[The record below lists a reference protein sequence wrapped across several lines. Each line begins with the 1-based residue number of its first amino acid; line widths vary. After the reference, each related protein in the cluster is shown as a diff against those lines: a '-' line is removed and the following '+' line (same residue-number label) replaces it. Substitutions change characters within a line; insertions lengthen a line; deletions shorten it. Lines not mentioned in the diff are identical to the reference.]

1 MAFEGLT
8 EKLSSAFKKLRNKGR
23 LTESD
28 VKEAMR
34 EIRLALL
41 EADVSYKVV
50 KDFIKAVTEKAV
62 GTEVLESLTPAQA
75 IVKIVNQEL
84 VSLMGGG
91 SAKITIASQPPTVVM
106 MVGLQGAGK
115 TTNAAKLAGLMR
127 KQNGKRPLLAAC
139 DIYRPAAIQQ
149 LEVVGKQLD
158 IPVFQMGQENPVT
171 IAEAAIAH
179 AKKHGNDM
187 VFLDTA
193 GRLHVDEALME
204 ELQAI
209 KQAVQPSEILLVVD
223 AMIGQDAVNAAKAF
237 DDALDIDGVV
247 LTKLDGDA
255 RGGAAL
261 SIKAVTGKP
270 IKFVGMGEKLD
281 NIEVFHPDRMASRI
295 LGMGDV
301 LTLIEKAQ
309 ETFDLEE
316 AAKMEQ
322 KLRRAEFTL
331 QDFLDQM
338 QQVQKM
344 GSPDE
349 LAAMLPGVSARD
361 MGDPEEANK
370 HLKRT
375 EAIIYSMTPQE
386 RRRPEILNASRRKRI
401 AAGSGVKVSD
411 VNRMLNEFES
421 IRKLIKQFTGNKRMK
436 KRGFKGMKLP
446 F

>member
-1 MAFEGLT
+1 
-8 EKLSSAFKKLRNKGR
+8 
-23 LTESD
+23 
-28 VKEAMR
+28 MR
-34 EIRLALL
+34 
-41 EADVSYKVV
+41 
-50 KDFIKAVTEKAV
+50 
-62 GTEVLESLTPAQA
+62 A
-75 IVKIVNQEL
+75 I
-84 VSLMGGG
+84 
-91 SAKITIASQPPTVVM
+91 
-106 MVGLQGAGK
+106 
-115 TTNAAKLAGLMR
+115 
-127 KQNGKRPLLAAC
+127 
-139 DIYRPAAIQQ
+139 
-149 LEVVGKQLD
+149 
-158 IPVFQMGQENPVT
+158 
-171 IAEAAIAH
+171 
-179 AKKHGNDM
+179 
-187 VFLDTA
+187 
-193 GRLHVDEALME
+193 
-204 ELQAI
+204 
-209 KQAVQPSEILLVVD
+209 
-223 AMIGQDAVNAAKAF
+223 
-237 DDALDIDGVV
+237 
-247 LTKLDGDA
+247 
-255 RGGAAL
+255 
-261 SIKAVTGKP
+261 TGKP
-270 IKFVGMGEKLD
+270 IKFAGTGEKIE
-281 NIEVFHPDRMASRI
+281 NIEPFHPERMASRI

-349 LAAMLPGVSARD
+349 LAAMLPGVSTKD
-361 MGDPEEANK
+361 MGDPEETQK

-401 AAGSGVKVSD
+401 ATGSGVRVSD

>member
-1 MAFEGLT
+1 MMAFESLGDKLKGVFNKLT
-8 EKLSSAFKKLRNKGR
+8 GRGTLSEK
-23 LTESD
+23 D
-28 VKEAMR
+28 IKEAMR
-34 EIRLALL
+34 QVRLALL
-41 EADVSYKVV
+41 EADVNYKVTKEFV
-50 KDFIKAVTEKAV
+50 AKVSEKAM
-62 GTEVLESLTPAQA
+62 GAEVMKSLTPGQQV
-75 IVKIVNQEL
+75 IKIVQQEL
-84 VSLMGGG
+84 TELMGGQH
-91 SAKITIASQPPTVVM
+91 AKLKVASKLPTVIVLC
-106 MVGLQGAGK
+106 GLQGAGK
-115 TTNAAKLAGLMR
+115 TTFAAKLGAYLK
-127 KQNGKRPLLAAC
+127 KQGKNPMLAAC
-139 DIYRPAAIQQ
+139 DTVRPAAVDQFKTLGEQ
-149 LEVVGKQLD
+149 TG
-158 IPVFQMGQENPVT
+158 IPVHSGGTDPVK
-171 IAEAAIAH
+171 IVKQ
-179 AKKHGNDM
+179 AKKAAEDGMYDTLI
-187 VFLDTA
+187 VDTA
-193 GRLHVDEALME
+193 GRLHIDEEMM
-204 ELQAI
+204 QQI
-209 KQAVQPSEILLVVD
+209 QGVCSAVTPTEVLLVVD
-223 AMIGQDAVNAAKAF
+223 AMTGQDAVNIAKSF
-237 DDALDIDGVV
+237 DETVPLTGIV

-261 SIKAVTGKP
+261 SMRAITGKP
-270 IKFVGMGEKLD
+270 IKFAGTGEKIE
-281 NIEVFHPDRMASRI
+281 NIEPFHPERMASRI

-361 MGDPEEANK
+361 MGDPEEAKK

>member
-1 MAFEGLT
+1 MMAFESLGDKLKGVFNKLT
-8 EKLSSAFKKLRNKGR
+8 GRGTLSEK
-23 LTESD
+23 D
-28 VKEAMR
+28 IKEAMR
-34 EIRLALL
+34 KVRLALL
-41 EADVSYKVV
+41 EADVNYKVTKEFV
-50 KDFIKAVTEKAV
+50 AKVSEKAM
-62 GTEVLESLTPAQA
+62 GAEVMKSLTPGQQV
-75 IVKIVNQEL
+75 IKIVQQEL
-84 VSLMGGG
+84 TELMGGQH
-91 SAKITIASQPPTVVM
+91 AKLKVASKLPTVIVLC
-106 MVGLQGAGK
+106 GLQGAGK
-115 TTNAAKLAGLMR
+115 TTFAAKLGAYLK
-127 KQNGKRPLLAAC
+127 KQGKNPMLAAC
-139 DIYRPAAIQQ
+139 DTVRPAAVDQ
-149 LEVVGKQLD
+149 LKTLGEQTG
-158 IPVFQMGQENPVT
+158 IPVHSGGTDPVK
-171 IAEAAIAH
+171 IVKQ
-179 AKKHGNDM
+179 AKKAAEDGMYDTLI
-187 VFLDTA
+187 VDTA
-193 GRLHVDEALME
+193 GRLHIDEEMM
-204 ELQAI
+204 QQI
-209 KQAVQPSEILLVVD
+209 QGVCSAVTPTEVLLVVD
-223 AMIGQDAVNAAKAF
+223 AMTGQDAVNIAKSF
-237 DDALDIDGVV
+237 DETVPLTGIV

-261 SIKAVTGKP
+261 SMRAITGKP
-270 IKFVGMGEKLD
+270 IKFAGTGEKIE
-281 NIEVFHPDRMASRI
+281 NIEPFHPERMASRI

-361 MGDPEEANK
+361 MGDPEEAKK

>member
-1 MAFEGLT
+1 MMAFESLGDKLKVVFNKLT
-8 EKLSSAFKKLRNKGR
+8 GRGTLSEK
-23 LTESD
+23 D
-28 VKEAMR
+28 IKEAMR
-34 EIRLALL
+34 QVRLALL
-41 EADVSYKVV
+41 EADVNYKVTKEFV
-50 KDFIKAVTEKAV
+50 AKVSEKAM
-62 GTEVLESLTPAQA
+62 GAEVMKSLTPGQQV
-75 IVKIVNQEL
+75 IKIVQQEL
-84 VSLMGGG
+84 TELMGGQH
-91 SAKITIASQPPTVVM
+91 AKLKVASKLPTVIVLC
-106 MVGLQGAGK
+106 GLQGAGK
-115 TTNAAKLAGLMR
+115 TTFAAKLGAYLK
-127 KQNGKRPLLAAC
+127 KQGKNPMLAAC
-139 DIYRPAAIQQ
+139 DTVRPAAVDQ
-149 LEVVGKQLD
+149 LKTLGEQTG
-158 IPVFQMGQENPVT
+158 IPVHSGGTDPVK
-171 IAEAAIAH
+171 IVKQ
-179 AKKHGNDM
+179 AKKAAEDGMYDTLI
-187 VFLDTA
+187 VDTA
-193 GRLHVDEALME
+193 GRLHIDEEMM
-204 ELQAI
+204 QQI
-209 KQAVQPSEILLVVD
+209 QGVCSAVTPTEVLLVVD
-223 AMIGQDAVNAAKAF
+223 AMTGQDAVNIAKSF
-237 DDALDIDGVV
+237 DETVPLTGIV

-261 SIKAVTGKP
+261 SMRAITGKP
-270 IKFVGMGEKLD
+270 IKFAGTGEKIE
-281 NIEVFHPDRMASRI
+281 NIEPFHPERMASRI

-361 MGDPEEANK
+361 MGDPEEAKK

>member
-1 MAFEGLT
+1 MMAFESLGDKLKGVFNKLT
-8 EKLSSAFKKLRNKGR
+8 GRGTLSEK
-23 LTESD
+23 D
-28 VKEAMR
+28 IKEAMR
-34 EIRLALL
+34 QVRLALL
-41 EADVSYKVV
+41 EADVNYKVTKEFV
-50 KDFIKAVTEKAV
+50 AKVSEKAM
-62 GTEVLESLTPAQA
+62 GAEVMKSLTPGQQV
-75 IVKIVNQEL
+75 IKIVQQEL
-84 VSLMGGG
+84 TELMGGQH
-91 SAKITIASQPPTVVM
+91 AKLKVASKLPTVIVLC
-106 MVGLQGAGK
+106 GLQGAGK
-115 TTNAAKLAGLMR
+115 TTFAAKLGAYLK
-127 KQNGKRPLLAAC
+127 KQGKNPMLAAC
-139 DIYRPAAIQQ
+139 DTVRLAAVDQ
-149 LEVVGKQLD
+149 LKTLGEQTG
-158 IPVFQMGQENPVT
+158 IPVHSGGTDPVK
-171 IAEAAIAH
+171 IVKQ
-179 AKKHGNDM
+179 AKKAAEDGMYDTLI
-187 VFLDTA
+187 VDTA
-193 GRLHVDEALME
+193 GRLHIDEEMM
-204 ELQAI
+204 QQI
-209 KQAVQPSEILLVVD
+209 QGVCSAVTPTEVLLVVD
-223 AMIGQDAVNAAKAF
+223 AMTGQDAVNIAKSF
-237 DDALDIDGVV
+237 DETVPLTGIV

-261 SIKAVTGKP
+261 SRRAITGKP
-270 IKFVGMGEKLD
+270 IKFAGTGEKIE
-281 NIEVFHPDRMASRI
+281 NIEPFHPERMASRI

-361 MGDPEEANK
+361 MGDPEEAKK

>member
-1 MAFEGLT
+1 MMAFESLGDKLKGVFNKLT
-8 EKLSSAFKKLRNKGR
+8 GRGTLSEK
-23 LTESD
+23 D
-28 VKEAMR
+28 IKEAMR
-34 EIRLALL
+34 QVRLALL
-41 EADVSYKVV
+41 EADVNYKVTKEFV
-50 KDFIKAVTEKAV
+50 AKVSEKAM
-62 GTEVLESLTPAQA
+62 GAEVMKSLTPGQQV
-75 IVKIVNQEL
+75 IKIVQQEL
-84 VSLMGGG
+84 TELMGGQH
-91 SAKITIASQPPTVVM
+91 AKLKVASKLPTVIVLC
-106 MVGLQGAGK
+106 GLQGAGK
-115 TTNAAKLAGLMR
+115 TTFAAKLGAHLK
-127 KQNGKRPLLAAC
+127 KQGKNPMLAAC
-139 DIYRPAAIQQ
+139 DTVRPAAVEQ
-149 LEVVGKQLD
+149 LKTLGEQTG
-158 IPVFQMGQENPVT
+158 IPVHSGGTDPVK
-171 IAEAAIAH
+171 IVKQ
-179 AKKHGNDM
+179 AKKVAEDGMYDTLI
-187 VFLDTA
+187 VDTA
-193 GRLHVDEALME
+193 GRLHIDEEMMR
-204 ELQAI
+204 QI
-209 KQAVQPSEILLVVD
+209 QGVCSAVMPTEVLLVVD
-223 AMIGQDAVNAAKAF
+223 AMTGQDAVNIAKSF
-237 DDALDIDGVV
+237 DETVPLTGIV

-261 SIKAVTGKP
+261 SMRAITGKP
-270 IKFVGMGEKLD
+270 IKFAGTGEKIE
-281 NIEVFHPDRMASRI
+281 NIEPFHPERMASRI

-361 MGDPEEANK
+361 MGDPEEAKK

-411 VNRMLNEFES
+411 VNRMLNEFEG

>member
-1 MAFEGLT
+1 MAFESLGDKLKGVFNKLT
-8 EKLSSAFKKLRNKGR
+8 GRGTLSEK
-23 LTESD
+23 D
-28 VKEAMR
+28 IKEAMR
-34 EIRLALL
+34 QVRLALL
-41 EADVSYKVV
+41 EADVNYKVTKEFV
-50 KDFIKAVTEKAV
+50 AKVSEKAM
-62 GTEVLESLTPAQA
+62 GAEVMKSLTPGQQV
-75 IVKIVNQEL
+75 IKIVQQEL
-84 VSLMGGG
+84 TELMGGQH
-91 SAKITIASQPPTVVM
+91 AKLKVASKLPTVIVLC
-106 MVGLQGAGK
+106 GLQGAGK
-115 TTNAAKLAGLMR
+115 TTFAAKLGAYLK
-127 KQNGKRPLLAAC
+127 KQGKNPMLAAC
-139 DIYRPAAIQQ
+139 DTVRLAAVDQ
-149 LEVVGKQLD
+149 LKTLGEQTG
-158 IPVFQMGQENPVT
+158 IPVHSGGGTDPVK
-171 IAEAAIAH
+171 IVKQ
-179 AKKHGNDM
+179 AKKAAEDGMYDTLI
-187 VFLDTA
+187 VDTA
-193 GRLHVDEALME
+193 GRLHIDEEMM
-204 ELQAI
+204 QQI
-209 KQAVQPSEILLVVD
+209 QGVCSAVTPTEVLLVVD
-223 AMIGQDAVNAAKAF
+223 AMTGQDAVNIAKSF
-237 DDALDIDGVV
+237 DETVPLTGIV

-261 SIKAVTGKP
+261 SMRAITGKP
-270 IKFVGMGEKLD
+270 IKFAGTGEKIE
-281 NIEVFHPDRMASRI
+281 NIEPFHPERMASRI

-361 MGDPEEANK
+361 MGDPEEAKK

>member
-1 MAFEGLT
+1 MMAFESLGDKLKGVFNKLT
-8 EKLSSAFKKLRNKGR
+8 GRGTLSEK
-23 LTESD
+23 D
-28 VKEAMR
+28 IKEAMR
-34 EIRLALL
+34 QVRLALL
-41 EADVSYKVV
+41 EADVNYKVTKEFV
-50 KDFIKAVTEKAV
+50 AKVSETAMGA
-62 GTEVLESLTPAQA
+62 EVMKSLTPGQQV
-75 IVKIVNQEL
+75 IKIVQQEL
-84 VSLMGGG
+84 TELMGGQH
-91 SAKITIASQPPTVVM
+91 AKLKVASKLPTVIVLC
-106 MVGLQGAGK
+106 GLQGAGK
-115 TTNAAKLAGLMR
+115 TTFAAKLGAYLK
-127 KQNGKRPLLAAC
+127 KQGKNPMLAAC
-139 DIYRPAAIQQ
+139 DTVRPAAVDQ
-149 LEVVGKQLD
+149 LKTLGEQTG
-158 IPVFQMGQENPVT
+158 IPVHSGGTDPVK
-171 IAEAAIAH
+171 IVKQ
-179 AKKHGNDM
+179 AKKAAEDGMYDTLI
-187 VFLDTA
+187 VDTA
-193 GRLHVDEALME
+193 GRLHIDEEMM
-204 ELQAI
+204 QQI
-209 KQAVQPSEILLVVD
+209 QGVCSAVTPTEVLLVVD
-223 AMIGQDAVNAAKAF
+223 AMTGQDAVNIAKSF
-237 DDALDIDGVV
+237 DETVPLTGIV

-261 SIKAVTGKP
+261 SMRAITGKP
-270 IKFVGMGEKLD
+270 IKFAGTGEKIE
-281 NIEVFHPDRMASRI
+281 NIEPFHPERMASRI

-361 MGDPEEANK
+361 MGDPEEAKK

>member
-1 MAFEGLT
+1 MMAFESLGDKLKGVFNKLT
-8 EKLSSAFKKLRNKGR
+8 GRGTLSEK
-23 LTESD
+23 
-28 VKEAMR
+28 VIKEAMR
-34 EIRLALL
+34 QVRLALL
-41 EADVSYKVV
+41 EADVNYKVTKEFV
-50 KDFIKAVTEKAV
+50 AKVSEKAM
-62 GTEVLESLTPAQA
+62 GAEVMKSLTPGQQV
-75 IVKIVNQEL
+75 IKIVQQEL
-84 VSLMGGG
+84 TELMGGQH
-91 SAKITIASQPPTVVM
+91 AKLKVASKLPTVIVLC
-106 MVGLQGAGK
+106 GLQGAGK
-115 TTNAAKLAGLMR
+115 TTFAAKLGAYLK
-127 KQNGKRPLLAAC
+127 KQGKNPMLAAC
-139 DIYRPAAIQQ
+139 DTVRPAAVDQ
-149 LEVVGKQLD
+149 LKTLGEQTG
-158 IPVFQMGQENPVT
+158 IPVHSGGTDPVK
-171 IAEAAIAH
+171 IVKQ
-179 AKKHGNDM
+179 AKKAAEDGMYDTLI
-187 VFLDTA
+187 VDTA
-193 GRLHVDEALME
+193 GRLHIDEEMM
-204 ELQAI
+204 QQI
-209 KQAVQPSEILLVVD
+209 QGVCSAVTPTEVLLVVD
-223 AMIGQDAVNAAKAF
+223 AMTGQDAVNIAKSF
-237 DDALDIDGVV
+237 DETVPLTGIV

-261 SIKAVTGKP
+261 SMRAITGKP
-270 IKFVGMGEKLD
+270 IKFAGTGEKIE
-281 NIEVFHPDRMASRI
+281 NIEPFHPERMASRI

-361 MGDPEEANK
+361 MGDPEEAKK

>member
-1 MAFEGLT
+1 MMAFESLGDKLKGVFNKLT
-8 EKLSSAFKKLRNKGR
+8 GRGTLSEK
-23 LTESD
+23 D
-28 VKEAMR
+28 IKEAMR
-34 EIRLALL
+34 QVRLALL
-41 EADVSYKVV
+41 EADVNYKVTKEFV
-50 KDFIKAVTEKAV
+50 AKVSEKAM
-62 GTEVLESLTPAQA
+62 GAEVMKSLTPGQQV
-75 IVKIVNQEL
+75 IKIVQQEL
-84 VSLMGGG
+84 TELMGGQH
-91 SAKITIASQPPTVVM
+91 AKLKVASKLPTVIVLC
-106 MVGLQGAGK
+106 GLQGAGK
-115 TTNAAKLAGLMR
+115 TTFAAKLGAYLK
-127 KQNGKRPLLAAC
+127 KQGKNPTLAAC
-139 DIYRPAAIQQ
+139 DTVRPAAVDQ
-149 LEVVGKQLD
+149 LKTLGEQTG
-158 IPVFQMGQENPVT
+158 IPVHSGGTDPVK
-171 IAEAAIAH
+171 IVKQ
-179 AKKHGNDM
+179 AKKAAEDGMYDTLI
-187 VFLDTA
+187 VDTA
-193 GRLHVDEALME
+193 GRLHIDEEMM
-204 ELQAI
+204 QQI
-209 KQAVQPSEILLVVD
+209 QGVCSAVTPTEVLLVVD
-223 AMIGQDAVNAAKAF
+223 AMTGQDAVNIAKSF
-237 DDALDIDGVV
+237 DETVPLTGIV

-261 SIKAVTGKP
+261 SMRAITGKP
-270 IKFVGMGEKLD
+270 IKFAGTGEKIE
-281 NIEVFHPDRMASRI
+281 NIEPFHPERMASRI

>member
-1 MAFEGLT
+1 MMAFESLGDKLKGVFNKLT
-8 EKLSSAFKKLRNKGR
+8 GRGTLSEK
-23 LTESD
+23 D
-28 VKEAMR
+28 IKEAMR
-34 EIRLALL
+34 QVRLALL
-41 EADVSYKVV
+41 EADVNYKVTKEFV
-50 KDFIKAVTEKAV
+50 AKVSEKAM
-62 GTEVLESLTPAQA
+62 GAEVMKSLTPGQQV
-75 IVKIVNQEL
+75 IKIVQQEL
-84 VSLMGGG
+84 TELMGGQH
-91 SAKITIASQPPTVVM
+91 AKLKVAGKLPTVIVLC
-106 MVGLQGAGK
+106 GLQGAGK
-115 TTNAAKLAGLMR
+115 TTFAAKLGAYLK
-127 KQNGKRPLLAAC
+127 KQGKNPMLAAC
-139 DIYRPAAIQQ
+139 DTVRPAAVDQ
-149 LEVVGKQLD
+149 LKTLGEQTG
-158 IPVFQMGQENPVT
+158 IPVHSGGTDPVK
-171 IAEAAIAH
+171 IVKQ
-179 AKKHGNDM
+179 AKKAAEDGMYDTLI
-187 VFLDTA
+187 VDTA
-193 GRLHVDEALME
+193 GRLHIDEEMM
-204 ELQAI
+204 QQI
-209 KQAVQPSEILLVVD
+209 QGVCSAVTPTEVLLVVD
-223 AMIGQDAVNAAKAF
+223 AMTGQDAVNIAKSF
-237 DDALDIDGVV
+237 DETVPLTGIV

-261 SIKAVTGKP
+261 SMRAITGKP
-270 IKFVGMGEKLD
+270 IKFAGTGEKIE
-281 NIEVFHPDRMASRI
+281 NIEPFHPERMASRI

>member
-1 MAFEGLT
+1 MMAFESLGDKLKGVFNKLT
-8 EKLSSAFKKLRNKGR
+8 GRGTLSEK
-23 LTESD
+23 D
-28 VKEAMR
+28 IKEAMR
-34 EIRLALL
+34 QVRLALL
-41 EADVSYKVV
+41 EADVNYKVTKEFV
-50 KDFIKAVTEKAV
+50 AKVSEKAM
-62 GTEVLESLTPAQA
+62 GAEVMKSLTPGQQV
-75 IVKIVNQEL
+75 IKIVQQEL
-84 VSLMGGG
+84 TELMGGQH
-91 SAKITIASQPPTVVM
+91 AKLKVASKLPTVIM
-106 MVGLQGAGK
+106 LCGLQGAGK
-115 TTNAAKLAGLMR
+115 TTFAAKLGAYLK
-127 KQNGKRPLLAAC
+127 KQGKNPMLAAC
-139 DIYRPAAIQQ
+139 DTVRPAAVDQ
-149 LEVVGKQLD
+149 LKTLGEQTG
-158 IPVFQMGQENPVT
+158 IPVHSGGTDPVK
-171 IAEAAIAH
+171 IVKQ
-179 AKKHGNDM
+179 AKKAAEDGMYDTLI
-187 VFLDTA
+187 VDTA
-193 GRLHVDEALME
+193 GRLHIDEEMM
-204 ELQAI
+204 QQI
-209 KQAVQPSEILLVVD
+209 QGVCSAVTPTEVLLVVD
-223 AMIGQDAVNAAKAF
+223 AMTGQDAVNIAKSF
-237 DDALDIDGVV
+237 DETVPLTGIV

-261 SIKAVTGKP
+261 SMRAITGKP
-270 IKFVGMGEKLD
+270 IKFAGTGEKIE
-281 NIEVFHPDRMASRI
+281 NIEPFHPERMASRI

-361 MGDPEEANK
+361 MGDPEEAKK

>member
-1 MAFEGLT
+1 MAFESLGDKLKGVFNKLT
-8 EKLSSAFKKLRNKGR
+8 GRGTLSEK
-23 LTESD
+23 D
-28 VKEAMR
+28 IKEAMR
-34 EIRLALL
+34 QVRLALL
-41 EADVSYKVV
+41 EADVNYKVTKEFV
-50 KDFIKAVTEKAV
+50 AKVSEKAM
-62 GTEVLESLTPAQA
+62 GAEVMKSLTPGQQV
-75 IVKIVNQEL
+75 IKIVQQEL
-84 VSLMGGG
+84 TELMGGQH
-91 SAKITIASQPPTVVM
+91 AKLKVASKLPTVIVLC
-106 MVGLQGAGK
+106 GLQGAGK
-115 TTNAAKLAGLMR
+115 TTFAAKLGAYLK
-127 KQNGKRPLLAAC
+127 KQGKNPMLAAC
-139 DIYRPAAIQQ
+139 DTVRPAAVDQ
-149 LEVVGKQLD
+149 LKTLGEQTG
-158 IPVFQMGQENPVT
+158 IPVHSGGTDPVK
-171 IAEAAIAH
+171 IVKQ
-179 AKKHGNDM
+179 AKKAAEDGMYDTLI
-187 VFLDTA
+187 VDTA
-193 GRLHVDEALME
+193 GRLHIDEEMM
-204 ELQAI
+204 QQI
-209 KQAVQPSEILLVVD
+209 QGVCSAVTPTEVLLVVD
-223 AMIGQDAVNAAKAF
+223 AMTGQDAVNIAKSF
-237 DDALDIDGVV
+237 DETVPLTGIV

-261 SIKAVTGKP
+261 SMRAITGKP
-270 IKFVGMGEKLD
+270 IKFAGTGEKIE
-281 NIEVFHPDRMASRI
+281 NIEPFHPERMASRI

-361 MGDPEEANK
+361 MGDPEEAKK

>member
-1 MAFEGLT
+1 MMAFESLGDKLKGVFNKLT
-8 EKLSSAFKKLRNKGR
+8 GRGTLSEK
-23 LTESD
+23 D
-28 VKEAMR
+28 IKEAMR
-34 EIRLALL
+34 QVRLALL
-41 EADVSYKVV
+41 EADVNYKVTKEFV
-50 KDFIKAVTEKAV
+50 AKVSEKAM
-62 GTEVLESLTPAQA
+62 GAEVMKSLTPGQQV
-75 IVKIVNQEL
+75 IKIVQQEL
-84 VSLMGGG
+84 TELMGGQH
-91 SAKITIASQPPTVVM
+91 AKLKVASKLPTVIVLC
-106 MVGLQGAGK
+106 GLQGAGK
-115 TTNAAKLAGLMR
+115 TTFAAKLGAYLK
-127 KQNGKRPLLAAC
+127 KQGKNPMLAAC
-139 DIYRPAAIQQ
+139 DTVRLAAVDQ
-149 LEVVGKQLD
+149 LKTLGEQTG
-158 IPVFQMGQENPVT
+158 IPVHSGGTDPVK
-171 IAEAAIAH
+171 IVKQ
-179 AKKHGNDM
+179 AKKAAEDGMYDTLI
-187 VFLDTA
+187 VDTA
-193 GRLHVDEALME
+193 GRLHIDEEMM
-204 ELQAI
+204 QQI
-209 KQAVQPSEILLVVD
+209 QGVCSAVTPTEVLLVVD
-223 AMIGQDAVNAAKAF
+223 AMTGQDAVNIAKSF
-237 DDALDIDGVV
+237 DETVPLTGIV

-261 SIKAVTGKP
+261 SRRASTGKP
-270 IKFVGMGEKLD
+270 IKFAGTGEKIE
-281 NIEVFHPDRMASRI
+281 NIEPFHPERMASRI

-361 MGDPEEANK
+361 MGDPEEAKK

>member
-1 MAFEGLT
+1 MMAFESLGDKLKGVFNKLT
-8 EKLSSAFKKLRNKGR
+8 GRGTLSEK
-23 LTESD
+23 D
-28 VKEAMR
+28 IKEAMR
-34 EIRLALL
+34 QVRLALL
-41 EADVSYKVV
+41 EADVNYKVTKEFV
-50 KDFIKAVTEKAV
+50 AKVSEKAM
-62 GTEVLESLTPAQA
+62 GAEVMKSLTPGQQV
-75 IVKIVNQEL
+75 IKIVQQEL
-84 VSLMGGG
+84 TELMGGQH
-91 SAKITIASQPPTVVM
+91 AKLKVAGKLPTVIVLC
-106 MVGLQGAGK
+106 GLQGAGK
-115 TTNAAKLAGLMR
+115 TTFAAKLGAYLK
-127 KQNGKRPLLAAC
+127 KQGKNPMLAAC
-139 DIYRPAAIQQ
+139 DTVRPAAVDQ
-149 LEVVGKQLD
+149 LKTLGEQTG
-158 IPVFQMGQENPVT
+158 IPVHSGGTDPVK
-171 IAEAAIAH
+171 IVKQ
-179 AKKHGNDM
+179 AKKAAEDGMYDTLI
-187 VFLDTA
+187 VDTA
-193 GRLHVDEALME
+193 GRLHIDEEMM
-204 ELQAI
+204 QQI
-209 KQAVQPSEILLVVD
+209 QGVCSAVTPTEVLLVVD
-223 AMIGQDAVNAAKAF
+223 AMTGQDAVNIAKSF
-237 DDALDIDGVV
+237 DETVPLTGIV

-261 SIKAVTGKP
+261 SMRAITGKP
-270 IKFVGMGEKLD
+270 IKFAGTGEKIE
-281 NIEVFHPDRMASRI
+281 NIEPFHPERMASRI

-361 MGDPEEANK
+361 MGDPEEAKK

>member
-1 MAFEGLT
+1 MMAFESLGDKLKGVFNKLT
-8 EKLSSAFKKLRNKGR
+8 GRGTLSEK
-23 LTESD
+23 D
-28 VKEAMR
+28 IKEAMR
-34 EIRLALL
+34 QVRLALL
-41 EADVSYKVV
+41 EADVNYKVTKEFV
-50 KDFIKAVTEKAV
+50 AKVSEKAM
-62 GTEVLESLTPAQA
+62 GAEVMKSLTPGQQV
-75 IVKIVNQEL
+75 IKIVQQEL
-84 VSLMGGG
+84 TELMGGQH
-91 SAKITIASQPPTVVM
+91 AKLKVASKLPTVIVLC
-106 MVGLQGAGK
+106 GLQGAGK
-115 TTNAAKLAGLMR
+115 TTFAAKLGAYLK
-127 KQNGKRPLLAAC
+127 KQGKNPMLAAC
-139 DIYRPAAIQQ
+139 DTVRPAAVDQ
-149 LEVVGKQLD
+149 LKTLGEQTG
-158 IPVFQMGQENPVT
+158 IPVHSGGTDPVK
-171 IAEAAIAH
+171 IVKQ
-179 AKKHGNDM
+179 AKKAAEDGMYDTLI
-187 VFLDTA
+187 VDTA
-193 GRLHVDEALME
+193 GRLHIDEEMM
-204 ELQAI
+204 QQI
-209 KQAVQPSEILLVVD
+209 QGVCSAVTPTEVLLVVD
-223 AMIGQDAVNAAKAF
+223 AMTGQDAVNIAKSF
-237 DDALDIDGVV
+237 DETVPLTGIV

-261 SIKAVTGKP
+261 SMRAITGKP
-270 IKFVGMGEKLD
+270 IKFAGTGEKIE
-281 NIEVFHPDRMASRI
+281 NIETFHPERMASRI

>member
-1 MAFEGLT
+1 MMAFESLGDKLKGVFNKLT
-8 EKLSSAFKKLRNKGR
+8 GRGTLSEK
-23 LTESD
+23 D
-28 VKEAMR
+28 IKEAMR
-34 EIRLALL
+34 QVRLALL
-41 EADVSYKVV
+41 EADVNYKVTKEFV
-50 KDFIKAVTEKAV
+50 AKVSEKAM
-62 GTEVLESLTPAQA
+62 GAEVMKSLTPGQQV
-75 IVKIVNQEL
+75 IKIVQQEL
-84 VSLMGGG
+84 TELMGGQH
-91 SAKITIASQPPTVVM
+91 AKLKVASKLPTVIVLC
-106 MVGLQGAGK
+106 GLQGAGK
-115 TTNAAKLAGLMR
+115 TTFAAKLGAYLK
-127 KQNGKRPLLAAC
+127 KQGKNPMLAAC
-139 DIYRPAAIQQ
+139 DTVRPAAVDQ
-149 LEVVGKQLD
+149 LKTLGEQTG
-158 IPVFQMGQENPVT
+158 IPVHCGGMDPVK
-171 IAEAAIAH
+171 IVKQ
-179 AKKHGNDM
+179 AKKAAEDGMYDTLI
-187 VFLDTA
+187 VDTA
-193 GRLHVDEALME
+193 GRLHIDEEMM
-204 ELQAI
+204 QQI
-209 KQAVQPSEILLVVD
+209 QGVCGAVTPTEVLLVVD
-223 AMIGQDAVNAAKAF
+223 AMTGQDAVNIAKAF
-237 DDALDIDGVV
+237 DETVPLTGIV

-261 SIKAVTGKP
+261 SMRAITGKP
-270 IKFVGMGEKLD
+270 IKFAGTGEKIE
-281 NIEVFHPDRMASRI
+281 NIEPFHPERMASRI

-349 LAAMLPGVSARD
+349 LAAMLPGVSAKD
-361 MGDPEEANK
+361 MGDPEETQK

-401 AAGSGVKVSD
+401 AAGSGVRVSD

>member
-1 MAFEGLT
+1 MMAFESLGDKLKGVFNKLT
-8 EKLSSAFKKLRNKGR
+8 GRGTLSEK
-23 LTESD
+23 D
-28 VKEAMR
+28 IKEAMR
-34 EIRLALL
+34 QVRLALL
-41 EADVSYKVV
+41 EADVNYKVTKEFV
-50 KDFIKAVTEKAV
+50 AKVSEKAM
-62 GTEVLESLTPAQA
+62 GAEVMKSLTPGQQV
-75 IVKIVNQEL
+75 IKIVQQEL
-84 VSLMGGG
+84 TELMGGQH
-91 SAKITIASQPPTVVM
+91 AKLKVASKLPTVIVLC
-106 MVGLQGAGK
+106 GLQGAGK
-115 TTNAAKLAGLMR
+115 TTIAANLGAYLK
-127 KQNGKRPLLAAC
+127 KQGKNPMLAAC
-139 DIYRPAAIQQ
+139 DTVRPAAVDQ
-149 LEVVGKQLD
+149 LKTLGEQTG
-158 IPVFQMGQENPVT
+158 IPVHSGGTDPVK
-171 IAEAAIAH
+171 IVKQ
-179 AKKHGNDM
+179 AKKAAEDGMYDTLI
-187 VFLDTA
+187 VDTA
-193 GRLHVDEALME
+193 GRLHIDEEMM
-204 ELQAI
+204 QQI
-209 KQAVQPSEILLVVD
+209 QGVCSAVTPTEVLLVVD
-223 AMIGQDAVNAAKAF
+223 AMTGQDAVNIAKSF
-237 DDALDIDGVV
+237 DETVPLTGIV

-261 SIKAVTGKP
+261 SMRAITGKP
-270 IKFVGMGEKLD
+270 IKFAGTGEKIE
-281 NIEVFHPDRMASRI
+281 NIEPFHPERMASRI

>member
-1 MAFEGLT
+1 MMAFESLGDKLKGVFNKLT
-8 EKLSSAFKKLRNKGR
+8 GRGTLSEK
-23 LTESD
+23 D
-28 VKEAMR
+28 IKEAMR
-34 EIRLALL
+34 QVRLALL
-41 EADVSYKVV
+41 EADVNYKVTKEFV
-50 KDFIKAVTEKAV
+50 AKVSEKAM
-62 GTEVLESLTPAQA
+62 GAEVMKSLTPGQQV
-75 IVKIVNQEL
+75 IKIVQQEL
-84 VSLMGGG
+84 TELMGGLH
-91 SAKITIASQPPTVVM
+91 AKLKVASKLPTVIVLC
-106 MVGLQGAGK
+106 GLQGAGK
-115 TTNAAKLAGLMR
+115 TTFAAKLGAYLK
-127 KQNGKRPLLAAC
+127 KQGKNPMLAAC
-139 DIYRPAAIQQ
+139 DTVRPAAVDQ
-149 LEVVGKQLD
+149 LKTLGEQTG
-158 IPVFQMGQENPVT
+158 IPVHSGGTDPVK
-171 IAEAAIAH
+171 IVKQ
-179 AKKHGNDM
+179 AKKAAEDGMYDTLI
-187 VFLDTA
+187 VDTA
-193 GRLHVDEALME
+193 GRLHIDEEMM
-204 ELQAI
+204 QQI
-209 KQAVQPSEILLVVD
+209 QGVCSAVTPTEVLLVVD
-223 AMIGQDAVNAAKAF
+223 AMTGQDAVNIAKSF
-237 DDALDIDGVV
+237 DETVPLTGIV

-261 SIKAVTGKP
+261 SMRAITGKP
-270 IKFVGMGEKLD
+270 IKFAGTGEKIE
-281 NIEVFHPDRMASRI
+281 NIEPFHPERMASRI

-361 MGDPEEANK
+361 MGDPEEAKK

>member
-1 MAFEGLT
+1 MMAFESLGDKLKGVFNKLT
-8 EKLSSAFKKLRNKGR
+8 GRGTLSEK
-23 LTESD
+23 D
-28 VKEAMR
+28 IKEAMR
-34 EIRLALL
+34 QVRLALL
-41 EADVSYKVV
+41 EADVNYKVTKEFV
-50 KDFIKAVTEKAV
+50 AKVSEKAM
-62 GTEVLESLTPAQA
+62 GAEVMKSLTPGQQV
-75 IVKIVNQEL
+75 IKIVQQEL
-84 VSLMGGG
+84 TELMGGQH
-91 SAKITIASQPPTVVM
+91 AKLKVASKLPTVIVLC
-106 MVGLQGAGK
+106 GLQGAGK
-115 TTNAAKLAGLMR
+115 TTFAAKLGAYLK
-127 KQNGKRPLLAAC
+127 KQGKNPMLAAC
-139 DIYRPAAIQQ
+139 DTVRPAAVDQ
-149 LEVVGKQLD
+149 LKTLGEQTG
-158 IPVFQMGQENPVT
+158 IPVHSGGTDPVK
-171 IAEAAIAH
+171 IVKQ
-179 AKKHGNDM
+179 AKKAAEDGMYDTLI
-187 VFLDTA
+187 VDTA
-193 GRLHVDEALME
+193 GRLHIDEEMM
-204 ELQAI
+204 QQI
-209 KQAVQPSEILLVVD
+209 QGVCSAVTPTEVLLVVD
-223 AMIGQDAVNAAKAF
+223 AMTGQDAVNIAKSF
-237 DDALDIDGVV
+237 DETVPLTGIV

-261 SIKAVTGKP
+261 SMRAITGKP
-270 IKFVGMGEKLD
+270 IKFAGTGEKIE
-281 NIEVFHPDRMASRI
+281 NIEPFHPERMASRI

-361 MGDPEEANK
+361 MGDPEEAKK

>member
-1 MAFEGLT
+1 MMAFESLGDKLKGVFNKLT
-8 EKLSSAFKKLRNKGR
+8 GRGTLSEK
-23 LTESD
+23 D
-28 VKEAMR
+28 IKEAMR
-34 EIRLALL
+34 QVRLALL
-41 EADVSYKVV
+41 EADVNYKVTKEFV
-50 KDFIKAVTEKAV
+50 AKVSEKAM
-62 GTEVLESLTPAQA
+62 GAEVMKSLTPGQQV
-75 IVKIVNQEL
+75 IKIVQQEL
-84 VSLMGGG
+84 TELMGGQH
-91 SAKITIASQPPTVVM
+91 AKLKVASKLPTVIVLC
-106 MVGLQGAGK
+106 GLQGAGK
-115 TTNAAKLAGLMR
+115 TTFAAKLGAYLK
-127 KQNGKRPLLAAC
+127 KQGKNPMLAAC
-139 DIYRPAAIQQ
+139 DTVRPAAVDQ
-149 LEVVGKQLD
+149 LKTLGEQTG
-158 IPVFQMGQENPVT
+158 IPVHSGGTDPVK
-171 IAEAAIAH
+171 IVKQ
-179 AKKHGNDM
+179 AKKAAEDGMYDTLI
-187 VFLDTA
+187 VDTA
-193 GRLHVDEALME
+193 GRLHIDEEMM
-204 ELQAI
+204 QQI
-209 KQAVQPSEILLVVD
+209 QGVCSAVTPTEVLLVVD
-223 AMIGQDAVNAAKAF
+223 AMTGQDAVNIAKSF
-237 DDALDIDGVV
+237 DETVPLTGIV

-261 SIKAVTGKP
+261 SMRAITGKP
-270 IKFVGMGEKLD
+270 IKFAGTGEKIE
-281 NIEVFHPDRMASRI
+281 NIETFHPERMASRI

-361 MGDPEEANK
+361 RGDPEEAKK

>member
-1 MAFEGLT
+1 MAFESLGDKLKGVFNKLT
-8 EKLSSAFKKLRNKGR
+8 GRGTLSEK
-23 LTESD
+23 D
-28 VKEAMR
+28 IKEAMR
-34 EIRLALL
+34 QVRLALL
-41 EADVSYKVV
+41 EADVNYKVTKEFV
-50 KDFIKAVTEKAV
+50 AKVSEKAM
-62 GTEVLESLTPAQA
+62 GAEVMKSLTPGQQV
-75 IVKIVNQEL
+75 IKIVQQEL
-84 VSLMGGG
+84 TELMGGQH
-91 SAKITIASQPPTVVM
+91 AKLKVASKLPTVIVLC
-106 MVGLQGAGK
+106 GLQGAGK
-115 TTNAAKLAGLMR
+115 TTFAAKLGAYLK
-127 KQNGKRPLLAAC
+127 KQGKNPMLAAC
-139 DIYRPAAIQQ
+139 DTVRPAAVDQ
-149 LEVVGKQLD
+149 LKTLGEQTG
-158 IPVFQMGQENPVT
+158 IPVHSGGTDPVK
-171 IAEAAIAH
+171 IVKQ
-179 AKKHGNDM
+179 AKKAAEDGMYDTLI
-187 VFLDTA
+187 VDTA
-193 GRLHVDEALME
+193 GRLHIDEEMM
-204 ELQAI
+204 QQI
-209 KQAVQPSEILLVVD
+209 QGVCSAVTPTEVLLVVD
-223 AMIGQDAVNAAKAF
+223 AMTGQDAVNIAKSF
-237 DDALDIDGVV
+237 DETVPLTGIV

-261 SIKAVTGKP
+261 SMRAITGKP
-270 IKFVGMGEKLD
+270 IKFAGTGEKIE
-281 NIEVFHPDRMASRI
+281 NIEPFHPERMASRI

-361 MGDPEEANK
+361 MGDPEKAKK

>member
-1 MAFEGLT
+1 MMAFESLGDKLKGVFNKLT
-8 EKLSSAFKKLRNKGR
+8 GRGTLSEK
-23 LTESD
+23 D
-28 VKEAMR
+28 IKEAMR
-34 EIRLALL
+34 QVRLALL
-41 EADVSYKVV
+41 EADVNYKVTKEFV
-50 KDFIKAVTEKAV
+50 AKVSEKAM
-62 GTEVLESLTPAQA
+62 GAEVMKSLTPGQQV
-75 IVKIVNQEL
+75 IKIVQQEL
-84 VSLMGGG
+84 TELMGGQH
-91 SAKITIASQPPTVVM
+91 AKLKVASKLPTVIVLC
-106 MVGLQGAGK
+106 GLQGAGK
-115 TTNAAKLAGLMR
+115 TTFAAKLGAYLK
-127 KQNGKRPLLAAC
+127 KQGKNPMLAAC
-139 DIYRPAAIQQ
+139 DTVRPAAVDQ
-149 LEVVGKQLD
+149 LKTLGEQTG
-158 IPVFQMGQENPVT
+158 IPVHSGGTDPVK
-171 IAEAAIAH
+171 IVKQ
-179 AKKHGNDM
+179 AKKAAEDGMYDTLI
-187 VFLDTA
+187 VDTA
-193 GRLHVDEALME
+193 GRLHIDEEMM
-204 ELQAI
+204 QQI
-209 KQAVQPSEILLVVD
+209 QGVCSAVTPTEVLLVVD
-223 AMIGQDAVNAAKAF
+223 AMTGQDAVNIAKSF
-237 DDALDIDGVV
+237 DETVPLTGIV

-261 SIKAVTGKP
+261 SMRAITGKP
-270 IKFVGMGEKLD
+270 IKFAGTGEKIE
-281 NIEVFHPDRMASRI
+281 NIETFHPERMASRI

-361 MGDPEEANK
+361 MGDPEEAKK

>member
-1 MAFEGLT
+1 
-8 EKLSSAFKKLRNKGR
+8 
-23 LTESD
+23 
-28 VKEAMR
+28 MR
-34 EIRLALL
+34 QVRLALL
-41 EADVSYKVV
+41 EADVNYKVTKEFV
-50 KDFIKAVTEKAV
+50 AKVSEKAM
-62 GTEVLESLTPAQA
+62 GAEVMKSLTPGQQV
-75 IVKIVNQEL
+75 IKIVQQEL
-84 VSLMGGG
+84 TELMGGQH
-91 SAKITIASQPPTVVM
+91 AKLKVASKLPTVIVLC
-106 MVGLQGAGK
+106 GLQGAGK
-115 TTNAAKLAGLMR
+115 TTFAAKLGAYLK
-127 KQNGKRPLLAAC
+127 KQGKNPMLAAC
-139 DIYRPAAIQQ
+139 DTVRPAAVDQ
-149 LEVVGKQLD
+149 LKTLGEQTG
-158 IPVFQMGQENPVT
+158 IPVHSGGTDPVK
-171 IAEAAIAH
+171 IVKQ
-179 AKKHGNDM
+179 AKKAAEDGMYDTLI
-187 VFLDTA
+187 VDTA
-193 GRLHVDEALME
+193 GRLHIDEEMM
-204 ELQAI
+204 QQI
-209 KQAVQPSEILLVVD
+209 QGVCSAVTPTEVLLVVD
-223 AMIGQDAVNAAKAF
+223 AMTGQDAVNIAKSF
-237 DDALDIDGVV
+237 DETVPLTGIV

-261 SIKAVTGKP
+261 SMRAITGKP
-270 IKFVGMGEKLD
+270 IKFAGTGEKIE
-281 NIEVFHPDRMASRI
+281 NIEPFHPERMASRI

-361 MGDPEEANK
+361 MGDPEEAKK

>member
-1 MAFEGLT
+1 MMAFESLGDKLKGVFNKLT
-8 EKLSSAFKKLRNKGR
+8 GRGTLSEK
-23 LTESD
+23 D
-28 VKEAMR
+28 IKEAMR
-34 EIRLALL
+34 QVRLALL
-41 EADVSYKVV
+41 EADVNYKVTKEFV
-50 KDFIKAVTEKAV
+50 AKVSEKAM
-62 GTEVLESLTPAQA
+62 GAEVMKSLTPGQQV
-75 IVKIVNQEL
+75 IKIVQQEL
-84 VSLMGGG
+84 TELMGGQH
-91 SAKITIASQPPTVVM
+91 AKLKVASKLPTVIVLC
-106 MVGLQGAGK
+106 GLQGAGK
-115 TTNAAKLAGLMR
+115 TTFAAKLGAYLK
-127 KQNGKRPLLAAC
+127 KQGKNPMLAAC
-139 DIYRPAAIQQ
+139 DTVRPAAVDQ
-149 LEVVGKQLD
+149 LKTLGEQTG
-158 IPVFQMGQENPVT
+158 IPVHSGGTDPVK
-171 IAEAAIAH
+171 IVKQ
-179 AKKHGNDM
+179 AKKAAEDGMYDTLI
-187 VFLDTA
+187 VDTA
-193 GRLHVDEALME
+193 GRLHIDEEMM
-204 ELQAI
+204 QQI
-209 KQAVQPSEILLVVD
+209 QGVCSAVTPTEVLLVVD
-223 AMIGQDAVNAAKAF
+223 AMTGQDAVNIAKSF
-237 DDALDIDGVV
+237 DETVPLTGFV

-261 SIKAVTGKP
+261 SMRAITGKP
-270 IKFVGMGEKLD
+270 IKFAGTGEKIE
-281 NIEVFHPDRMASRI
+281 NIEPFHPERMASRI

-361 MGDPEEANK
+361 MGDPEEAKK

>member
-1 MAFEGLT
+1 MAFESLGDKLKGVFNKLT
-8 EKLSSAFKKLRNKGR
+8 GRGTLSEK
-23 LTESD
+23 D
-28 VKEAMR
+28 IKEAMR
-34 EIRLALL
+34 QVRLALL
-41 EADVSYKVV
+41 EADVNYKVTKEFV
-50 KDFIKAVTEKAV
+50 AKVSEKAM
-62 GTEVLESLTPAQA
+62 GAEVMKSLTPGQQV
-75 IVKIVNQEL
+75 IKIVQQEL
-84 VSLMGGG
+84 TELMGGQH
-91 SAKITIASQPPTVVM
+91 AKLKVASKLPTVIVLC
-106 MVGLQGAGK
+106 GLQGAGK
-115 TTNAAKLAGLMR
+115 TTFAAKLGAYLK
-127 KQNGKRPLLAAC
+127 KQGKNPMLAAC
-139 DIYRPAAIQQ
+139 DTVRPAAVDQ
-149 LEVVGKQLD
+149 LKTLGEQTG
-158 IPVFQMGQENPVT
+158 IPVHSGGTDPVK
-171 IAEAAIAH
+171 IVKQ
-179 AKKHGNDM
+179 AKKAAEDGMYDTLI
-187 VFLDTA
+187 VDTA
-193 GRLHVDEALME
+193 GRLHIDEEMM
-204 ELQAI
+204 QQI
-209 KQAVQPSEILLVVD
+209 QGVCSAVTPTEVLLVVD
-223 AMIGQDAVNAAKAF
+223 AMTGQDAVNIAKSF
-237 DDALDIDGVV
+237 DETVPLTGIV

-261 SIKAVTGKP
+261 SMRAITGKP
-270 IKFVGMGEKLD
+270 IKFAGTGEKIE
-281 NIEVFHPDRMASRI
+281 NIEPFHPERMASRI

-401 AAGSGVKVSD
+401 AAGSGVRVSD

>member
-1 MAFEGLT
+1 M
-8 EKLSSAFKKLRNKGR
+8 
-23 LTESD
+23 
-28 VKEAMR
+28 
-34 EIRLALL
+34 
-41 EADVSYKVV
+41 
-50 KDFIKAVTEKAV
+50 
-62 GTEVLESLTPAQA
+62 
-75 IVKIVNQEL
+75 
-84 VSLMGGG
+84 
-91 SAKITIASQPPTVVM
+91 
-106 MVGLQGAGK
+106 
-115 TTNAAKLAGLMR
+115 
-127 KQNGKRPLLAAC
+127 LAAC
-139 DIYRPAAIQQ
+139 DTVRLAAVDQ
-149 LEVVGKQLD
+149 LKTLGEQTG
-158 IPVFQMGQENPVT
+158 IPVHSGGTDPVK
-171 IAEAAIAH
+171 IVKQ
-179 AKKHGNDM
+179 AKKAAEDGMYDTLI
-187 VFLDTA
+187 VDTA
-193 GRLHVDEALME
+193 GRLHIDEEMM
-204 ELQAI
+204 QQI
-209 KQAVQPSEILLVVD
+209 QGVCSAVTPTEVLLVVD
-223 AMIGQDAVNAAKAF
+223 AMTGQDAVNIAKSF
-237 DDALDIDGVV
+237 DETVPLTGIV

-261 SIKAVTGKP
+261 SMRAITGKP
-270 IKFVGMGEKLD
+270 IKFAGTGEKIE
-281 NIEVFHPDRMASRI
+281 NIEPFHPERMASRI

-361 MGDPEEANK
+361 MGDPEEAKK